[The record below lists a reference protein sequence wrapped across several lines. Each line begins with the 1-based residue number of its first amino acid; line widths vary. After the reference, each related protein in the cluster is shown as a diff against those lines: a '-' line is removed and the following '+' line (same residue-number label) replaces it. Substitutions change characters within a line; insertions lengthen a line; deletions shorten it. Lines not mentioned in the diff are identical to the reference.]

1 VAQPKL
7 KSTISPSFI
16 KLFIKLF
23 RRRPQA
29 GLANSA
35 DATPA
40 PVAPVPQPVPPKQA
54 LEISLS
60 AEQKC
65 LLEKPLDP
73 RVDRI
78 LHEIYEDKAAAE
90 RALNARHIIE
100 FPPSDSGEGQVI
112 QDEHGFWRI
121 VPGPAPTSLKKFSDK
136 L

>member
-1 VAQPKL
+1 M
-7 KSTISPSFI
+7 
-16 KLFIKLF
+16 KLF
-23 RRRPQA
+23 RRRPPQVD
-29 GLANSA
+29 LANPA

-40 PVAPVPQPVPPKQA
+40 PPKQP

-65 LLEKPLDP
+65 LLEKSLDP

-90 RALNARHIIE
+90 HALNVRRIIE
-100 FPPSDSGEGQVI
+100 SPHGDSGERHVI

-121 VPGPAPTSLKKFSDK
+121 VPVLAPTSPEKFAGA

>member
-1 VAQPKL
+1 M
-7 KSTISPSFI
+7 
-16 KLFIKLF
+16 KLF
-23 RRRPQA
+23 RRRPPQA
-29 GLANSA
+29 GPANSA

-40 PVAPVPQPVPPKQA
+40 PPKQP

-78 LHEIYEDKAAAE
+78 LRKIYSNKAEAE
-90 RALNARHIIE
+90 RALNARRIID
-100 FPPSDSGEGQVI
+100 FPHGDSGERHVI

-121 VPGPAPTSLKKFSDK
+121 VPGPPPQRDAQLFDSL
-136 L
+136 

>member
-1 VAQPKL
+1 M
-7 KSTISPSFI
+7 
-16 KLFIKLF
+16 KLF
-23 RRRPQA
+23 RRRPPHA
-29 GLANSA
+29 GPANSA

-40 PVAPVPQPVPPKQA
+40 PPKQP

-78 LHEIYEDKAAAE
+78 FDEIYEDRAAAE
-90 RALNARHIIE
+90 RALNARRIIE
-100 FPPSDSGEGQVI
+100 FPHGDSGERHVI
-112 QDEHGFWRI
+112 RDERGFWRI
-121 VPGPAPTSLKKFSDK
+121 VPGPAPGSLKEFFDA

>member
-1 VAQPKL
+1 M
-7 KSTISPSFI
+7 
-16 KLFIKLF
+16 KLF
-23 RRRPQA
+23 RRRPPQA
-29 GLANSA
+29 GPANSD
-35 DATPA
+35 DAMAALVEPA
-40 PVAPVPQPVPPKQA
+40 PPKQT

-78 LHEIYEDKAAAE
+78 LHGIYGDKAAAE
-90 RALNARHIIE
+90 RTLNFRHIIE
-100 FPPSDSGEGQVI
+100 FPPSDSGEGHVI

-121 VPGPAPTSLKKFSDK
+121 VPGPAPTSLKKFSDA